1 MLDEFAHIEQ
11 IVVHDLSYSEML
23 EDLRQ
28 KILYLSDL
36 KTKALDRQK
45 SLTPSP
51 VFPYGDAIAKLPTTL
66 SELFA
71 IEQQKIELRKSDM
84 IRGKQLDEVIEQE
97 LQMMLVEGFEKSPIS
112 HKALHSRLNTKG
124 FISGG
129 LSIFEFG

>member
-1 MLDEFAHIEQ
+1 MWDHLY
-11 IVVHDLSYSEML
+11 LSYSEML

-45 SLTPSP
+45 NLTPIP

-71 IEQQKIELRKSDM
+71 IEQQKIESK
-84 IRGKQLDEVIEQE
+84 E
-97 LQMMLVEGFEKSPIS
+97 
-112 HKALHSRLNTKG
+112 A
-124 FISGG
+124 
-129 LSIFEFG
+129 